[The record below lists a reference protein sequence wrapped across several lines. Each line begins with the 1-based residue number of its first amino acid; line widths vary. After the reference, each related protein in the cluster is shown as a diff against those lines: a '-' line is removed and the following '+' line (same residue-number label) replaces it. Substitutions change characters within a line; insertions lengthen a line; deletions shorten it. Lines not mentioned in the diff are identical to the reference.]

1 MAQDLTSAIDDE
13 RKTVWNLQCVG
24 NLGIQIS
31 AFERP
36 EATAA
41 LFDVNGQDFSI
52 LGAIEGGFFE
62 EFQKELEKNPQV
74 TRVVLGSGGGSVLD
88 AIRAGLLIRAKGL
101 ETTLSASCYS
111 ACSLIFLGG
120 VERQIWSPYPSL
132 GFHQVSIEGKA
143 VDVDSEVYQLIHRYS
158 VDMNVDPNFVLLA
171 MMKAT
176 PREMFEPELAAL
188 CEANVATWV
197 QRLCFGGES
206 Q

>member
-1 MAQDLTSAIDDE
+1 
-13 RKTVWNLQCVG
+13 
-24 NLGIQIS
+24 
-31 AFERP
+31 
-36 EATAA
+36 
-41 LFDVNGQDFSI
+41 
-52 LGAIEGGFFE
+52 
-62 EFQKELEKNPQV
+62 
-74 TRVVLGSGGGSVLD
+74 
-88 AIRAGLLIRAKGL
+88 
-101 ETTLSASCYS
+101 
-111 ACSLIFLGG
+111 LIFLGG

-132 GFHQVSIEGKA
+132 GFHQASIEGKA